1 MTKKR
6 LLILVMSKK
15 RGLGRGLSALL
26 EHAETDI
33 TSNIRTDAVNQIV
46 GGIADLPID
55 NIEANPFQ
63 PRNQFKKEPL
73 LQLAESI
80 KTLGVI
86 QPITVRKL
94 GRNQF
99 QLISGE
105 RRFRASQMAGI
116 GTIPAY
122 IRIAND
128 QTMLEIALVENIQ
141 REDLNAIEI
150 ALSFQRLIEECNLT
164 QEGLS
169 TKIGKKR
176 STVTNYIRL
185 LKLSPEVQLALID
198 KKISM
203 GHARSIIS
211 IADEKLQADLLKKI
225 ISEGLSVR
233 QTEELVR
240 GNSEAKTHKGKRNP
254 ALSFTQQ
261 KFKEDLSLFLKTQVN
276 LKVEESGKG
285 AIEIKFRSQN
295 ELAQIMQALD
305 I

>member
-1 MTKKR
+1 
-6 LLILVMSKK
+6 
-15 RGLGRGLSALL
+15 
-26 EHAETDI
+26 
-33 TSNIRTDAVNQIV
+33 
-46 GGIADLPID
+46 
-55 NIEANPFQ
+55 
-63 PRNQFKKEPL
+63 
-73 LQLAESI
+73 
-80 KTLGVI
+80 
-86 QPITVRKL
+86 
-94 GRNQF
+94 
-99 QLISGE
+99 
-105 RRFRASQMAGI
+105 MAGI
-116 GTIPAY
+116 ETIPSY

-141 REDLNAIEI
+141 REDLNAIEV

-198 KKISM
+198 KKISQ
-203 GHARSIIS
+203 GHARSIVSIS
-211 IADEKLQADLLKKI
+211 DEKKQSEILKKI

-240 GNSEAKTHKGKRNP
+240 GKTEVKTVARKNKQ

-261 KFKEDLSLFLKTQVN
+261 KFKEDLSLFLKTPVN
-276 LKVEESGKG
+276 LKVDESGKG
-285 AIEIKFRSQN
+285 AIEIKFKSQN
-295 ELAQIMQALD
+295 ELAQIMQSLD

>member
-1 MTKKR
+1 
-6 LLILVMSKK
+6 MSKK

-33 TSNIRTDAVNQIV
+33 TSNLRSDAVNQIV

-55 NIEANPFQ
+55 SIEANPFQ

-116 GTIPAY
+116 ESIPSY

-141 REDLNAIEI
+141 REDLNDIEV

-176 STVTNYIRL
+176 STVTNYLRL

-198 KKISM
+198 KKISQ
-203 GHARSIIS
+203 GHARSILS
-211 IADEKLQADLLKKI
+211 VSDEKKQSEILKKI

-240 GNSEAKTHKGKRNP
+240 SKAEAKTIKRKSKQ

-261 KFKEDLSLFLKTQVN
+261 KFKEDLALFLKTPVN
-276 LKVEESGKG
+276 LKVEENGKG
-285 AIEIKFRSQN
+285 AIEIKFRSQK
-295 ELAQIMQALD
+295 ELAQIMQSLD

>member
-1 MTKKR
+1 
-6 LLILVMSKK
+6 MSKK

-33 TSNIRTDAVNQIV
+33 TSNLRTDAVNQIV
-46 GGIADLPID
+46 GGIADLPISS
-55 NIEANPFQ
+55 IEANPFQ
-63 PRNQFKKEPL
+63 PRNHFKKEPL
-73 LQLAESI
+73 LQLADSI

-105 RRFRASQMAGI
+105 RRFRASQIAGI
-116 GTIPAY
+116 EHIPAY

-128 QTMLEIALVENIQ
+128 QNMLEIALVENIQ
-141 REDLNAIEI
+141 REDLNAIEV
-150 ALSFQRLIEECNLT
+150 ALSFQRLIEECDLT

-211 IADEKLQADLLKKI
+211 ISDEKLQSVVLKKI
-225 ISEGLSVR
+225 ISDGLSVR
-233 QTEELVR
+233 QTEDLVR
-240 GNSEAKTHKGKRNP
+240 GKAEAKTNKGKRKQ

-261 KFKEDLSLFLKTQVN
+261 KFKEDLSLFLKTSVN

-285 AIEIKFRSQN
+285 AIEIKFGSQN
-295 ELAQIMQALD
+295 ELAQIIRTFD

>member
-1 MTKKR
+1 
-6 LLILVMSKK
+6 MSKK

-33 TSNIRTDAVNQIV
+33 TSNLRTDAVNQVV
-46 GGIADLPID
+46 GGIADIPID

-63 PRNQFKKEPL
+63 PRNHFKKEPL

-80 KTLGVI
+80 KSLGVI

-116 GTIPAY
+116 EYIPAY

-141 REDLNAIEI
+141 REDLNAIEV

-198 KKISM
+198 KIISM

-211 IADEKLQADLLKKI
+211 ISDEKLQSGILNKI

-233 QTEELVR
+233 QTEDLVR
-240 GNSEAKTHKGKRNP
+240 VKSETKIRNVKKKQ

-261 KFKEDLSLFLKTQVN
+261 KFKEDLSLFLKTQIN
-276 LKVEESGKG
+276 LKIEENGKG
-285 AIEIKFRSQN
+285 ALEIKFRSQD
-295 ELAQIMQALD
+295 ELAQIMQKLD

>member
-1 MTKKR
+1 
-6 LLILVMSKK
+6 MSKK

-33 TSNIRTDAVNQIV
+33 TSNLRSDAVNQVV
-46 GGIADLPID
+46 GGIADLPVD

-63 PRNQFKKEPL
+63 PRSHFKKEPL
-73 LQLAESI
+73 IQLAESI
-80 KTLGVI
+80 KNLGVI

-116 GTIPAY
+116 ESIPAY

-141 REDLNAIEI
+141 REDLNDIEV

-169 TKIGKKR
+169 IKIGKKR
-176 STVTNYIRL
+176 STVTNYLRL
-185 LKLSPEVQLALID
+185 LKLSPEVQMALID
-198 KKISM
+198 KKISQ
-203 GHARSIIS
+203 GHARSILSIS
-211 IADEKLQADLLKKI
+211 EEKNQSNLLRKI
-225 ISEGLSVR
+225 INEGLSVR

-240 GNSEAKTHKGKRNP
+240 GKSEAIFQKAKRKQV
-254 ALSFTQQ
+254 LSFTQQ
-261 KFKEDLSLFLKTQVN
+261 KFKEDLSLFLKTNVN
-276 LKVEESGKG
+276 LKVDESGKG

-295 ELAQIMQALD
+295 ELAQIMQMLD

>member
-1 MTKKR
+1 
-6 LLILVMSKK
+6 MSKK

-33 TSNIRTDAVNQIV
+33 TSNLRSDAVNQIV
-46 GGIADLPID
+46 GGIADLPIA

-105 RRFRASQMAGI
+105 RRFRASQIAGI
-116 GTIPAY
+116 ESIPSY

-141 REDLNAIEI
+141 REDLNDIEV

-176 STVTNYIRL
+176 STVTNYLRL

-198 KKISM
+198 KKISQ
-203 GHARSIIS
+203 GHARSILSIS
-211 IADEKLQADLLKKI
+211 EEKNQSNLLKKI
-225 ISEGLSVR
+225 INEGLSVR
-233 QTEELVR
+233 QTEELV
-240 GNSEAKTHKGKRNP
+240 KGKSESKIRNGKRKQ

-261 KFKEDLSLFLKTQVN
+261 KFKEDLTLFLKTPVN
-276 LKVEESGKG
+276 LKMDENGKG

-295 ELAQIMQALD
+295 ELAQIMQMLD

>member
-1 MTKKR
+1 MG
-6 LLILVMSKK
+6 KK

-33 TSNIRTDAVNQIV
+33 TSNLRTDAVNQVV

-55 NIEANPFQ
+55 SIEANPFQ
-63 PRNQFKKEPL
+63 PRNHFKKEPL

-80 KTLGVI
+80 KSLGVI

-105 RRFRASQMAGI
+105 RRYRASQMAGI
-116 GTIPAY
+116 ENIPAY

-141 REDLNAIEI
+141 REDLNAIEV

-169 TKIGKKR
+169 TRIGKKR

-203 GHARSIIS
+203 GHARSIVSIS
-211 IADEKLQADLLKKI
+211 DEKLQSDILKKI

-233 QTEELVR
+233 QTEDLVR
-240 GNSEAKTHKGKRNP
+240 GKSEAKIRTVKKKQ

-276 LKVEESGKG
+276 LKVEENGKG

-295 ELAQIMQALD
+295 ELAQIMQKLD